1 MNDRHLVYIH
11 SYKLLLLFK
20 CDDNFIWDLA
30 LSNIRSNFLPSPD
43 NTTFIFL
50 FPRRD
55 IMTRQKKKYM
65 VLFDNKYML
74 HQLGLSSGR
83 QSGSAHCLISTSVL
97 QQTHLACRPRKNIR
111 WAFDNK
117 FQYQK
122 DNCSILSP
130 G

>member
-30 LSNIRSNFLPSPD
+30 LSYIRSNFLPSPD

-55 IMTRQKKKYM
+55 IMTRQKKNIWSYLTISICYTSWDCLLGDK
-65 VLFDNKYML
+65 VGQHIVSSALLFSNKPTWL
-74 HQLGLSSGR
+74 VGQGKTLDGPLITNSS
-83 QSGSAHCLISTSVL
+83 T
-97 QQTHLACRPRKNIR
+97 RKTTVQ
-111 WAFDNK
+111 F
-117 FQYQK
+117 
-122 DNCSILSP
+122 
-130 G
+130 